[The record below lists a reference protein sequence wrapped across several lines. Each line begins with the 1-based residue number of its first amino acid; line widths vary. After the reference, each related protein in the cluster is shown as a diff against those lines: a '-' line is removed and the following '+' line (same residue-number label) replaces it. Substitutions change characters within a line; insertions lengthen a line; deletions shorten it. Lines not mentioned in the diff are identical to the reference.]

1 MKLWFRLLGII
12 SLSLLTLV
20 GSVWTPERISAED
33 STEFVAFQ
41 EDTKK
46 GDPKKDLD
54 TKKGDPKKDLDTK
67 KGDPKKDLDTKKSD
81 PKKEMEK
88 KKETDSKKDAGSE
101 GTVKKKVTNSK
112 KEKPEV
118 PKNPYVKINTIAGKV
133 SKYDEGSNCLT
144 MKVPMPYFNGK
155 KYESKEVDLKAI
167 LTDDVKIRVLNPPPK
182 FDDKGRPKKYTAK
195 ELIELKGEDKRALG
209 YPGDTEELQPNAFV
223 KVELVRTKE
232 DYAKLKRN
240 KKDDP
245 ASELA
250 STNLIIVI
258 SPPPP
263 SP

>member
-1 MKLWFRLLGII
+1 MKMWLRLVGIFA
-12 SLSLLTLV
+12 LTLLTLL

-41 EDTKK
+41 EDSKK
-46 GDPKKDLD
+46 GDAKKELEKKKETDAKKDLD
-54 TKKGDPKKDLDTK
+54 TKKGDAKKDL
-67 KGDPKKDLDTKKSD
+67 
-81 PKKEMEK
+81 EK
-88 KKETDSKKDAGSE
+88 KKEMDAKKDAGTE
-101 GTVKKKVTNSK
+101 GIMKKKTTSSK

-155 KYESKEVDLKAI
+155 KIESKDVDVKAL

-182 FDDKGRPKKYTAK
+182 FDDKGRLKKYTAK
-195 ELIELKGEDKRALG
+195 ELIELKGEDKRTLG
-209 YPGDTEELQPNAFV
+209 YPGDTEGLQPNAMV

-245 ASELA
+245 ANELA

>member
-1 MKLWFRLLGII
+1 MKLWFRLVGII

-33 STEFVAFQ
+33 STEFITFQ
-41 EDTKK
+41 E
-46 GDPKKDLD
+46 
-54 TKKGDPKKDLDTK
+54 DTK

-133 SKYDEGSNCLT
+133 SKYDEASNCLT

-209 YPGDTEELQPNAFV
+209 YPGDTEELQPNALV